1 MFLSPV
7 EERLSSLQI
16 TVKPDLLKHFKFTF
30 RYGPFKTQTLARTF
44 INFYKIKLLMKVKGV
59 SLKKNLKDGKETD
72 HA

>member
-1 MFLSPV
+1 MGHS
-7 EERLSSLQI
+7 
-16 TVKPDLLKHFKFTF
+16 KHN
-30 RYGPFKTQTLARTF
+30 TLARTF